1 MKIAF
6 VSDSIYPYHKG
17 GKEKRLYEISKRL
30 VRLGHE
36 VHIYTMHW
44 WDGPNTSI
52 VEEGVRLHAISPLY
66 PMYKGSIRS
75 IKAGLL
81 FGIAC
86 FKLISIPFDVLDV
99 DHMPYFPVFSA
110 WVVCLLRRK
119 KLYGTWH
126 EALSVSDWTSY
137 MGKGGYI
144 AYLIE
149 RLSIALPAHITA
161 ASEHTKR
168 LLGEYHRRH
177 RNIAVVASGI
187 DVAALSVIKPT
198 RKSCD
203 VLYVGRFVKDKNID
217 VLIRAMVKVA
227 KNNPDV
233 RCTIIGQGIERDRL
247 IQLATDLNVQANVTI
262 MPPQPESSTIYAY
275 MKRAKVF
282 VLPSVREGF
291 GIVALEALS
300 CGTPVVTTNS
310 TANAAKDLI
319 VNGVNGTVV
328 NLSTDTLAA
337 AIEPWLSKK
346 KQPEAIARSVEQY
359 DWQLLAARQSA
370 LYEASAAS
378 PARDVSRNPA

>member
-1 MKIAF
+1 MKIVF

-17 GKEKRLYEISKRL
+17 GKEKRLYELSTRL

-44 WDGPNTSI
+44 WENTDTTV
-52 VEEGVRLHAISPLY
+52 VEEGVQLHAISPLY

-75 IKAGLL
+75 IKAGVL

-86 FKLISIPFDVLDV
+86 LKLITVPFDVLDV

-110 WVVCLLRRK
+110 WIVCLLRRK

-149 RLSIALPAHITA
+149 RLSIMLPAHITA

-168 LLGEYHRRH
+168 LLGEYHKRR

-187 DVAALSVIKPT
+187 DSATLSSIKPI
-198 RKSCD
+198 RKPYD
-203 VLYVGRFVKDKNID
+203 VLYVGRFVKDKNVD
-217 VLIRAMVKVA
+217 VLIHAMVKVV
-227 KNNPDV
+227 KTHPGV
-233 RCTIIGQGIERDRL
+233 RCAIIGQGIEQDAL
-247 IQLATDLNVQANVTI
+247 TQLVADLGMQANITI
-262 MPPQPESSTIYAY
+262 LPPQAESSTIYAY

-300 CGTPVVTTNS
+300 CGTPVITTNS

-319 VNGVNGTVV
+319 VSGVNGSVV
-328 NLSTDTLAA
+328 TLGTNTLAA
-337 AIEPWLSKK
+337 AINEWLSKD
-346 KQPEAIARSVEQY
+346 KQPLDIARSVEQY

-370 LYEASAAS
+370 IYEASVVR